1 MARYFGG
8 DGRRR
13 LMLEDQLL
21 VLAGYRAEIPEE
33 DELSEPMARLMD
45 TVSQF
50 SESQIEILN
59 RFADLLNENT

>member
-21 VLAGYRAEIPEE
+21 VLAGYRAEMPEE